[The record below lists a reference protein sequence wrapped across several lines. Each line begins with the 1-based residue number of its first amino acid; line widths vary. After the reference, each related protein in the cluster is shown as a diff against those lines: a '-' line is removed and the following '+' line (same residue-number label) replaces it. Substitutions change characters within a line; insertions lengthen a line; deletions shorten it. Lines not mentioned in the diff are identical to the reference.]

1 MQRHGSVATP
11 GLGDVEKVH
20 IFPCSFCHR
29 CLVTLGVGDNSQQNL
44 MGAKV
49 GTELLGFASTTKC
62 LQSALS
68 VCRHQT

>member
-20 IFPCSFCHR
+20 IFPCSFCH
-29 CLVTLGVGDNSQQNL
+29 LVTLGVGDNSQPNL

-68 VCRHQT
+68 VCRHQI

>member
-1 MQRHGSVATP
+1 MQRHDPVATP
-11 GLGDVEKVH
+11 GLRDMEKVH
-20 IFPCSFCHR
+20 IFPCSFCHC
-29 CLVTLGVGDNSQQNL
+29 CLVTLGVGDNSQPNL

-49 GTELLGFASTTKC
+49 RTNLLDFASTTKC